1 MLASK
6 NTENRSQEQCAP
18 GKGKQCGKATL
29 SGPASQDYGEQIP
42 NGMGQQ
48 TIYDSTVG
56 LKLTIDVGICVA
68 RIRKSKII
76 ELDTLSQDII
86 SLNSG
91 CDE

>member
-1 MLASK
+1 
-6 NTENRSQEQCAP
+6 
-18 GKGKQCGKATL
+18 
-29 SGPASQDYGEQIP
+29 
-42 NGMGQQ
+42 MGQQ

-56 LKLTIDVGICVA
+56 PKLTINVGNCVA
-68 RIRKSKII
+68 KIRKSKII